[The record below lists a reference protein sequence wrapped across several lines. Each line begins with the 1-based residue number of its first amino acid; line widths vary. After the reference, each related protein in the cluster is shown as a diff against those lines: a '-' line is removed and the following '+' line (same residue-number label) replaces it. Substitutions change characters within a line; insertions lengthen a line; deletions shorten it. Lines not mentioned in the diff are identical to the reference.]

1 MQIPY
6 IAGEI
11 IVPSNF
17 RLYTSDKWLVGIR
30 PMAEIIGELS
40 PQELYAAPSTG
51 EIYEKYVAE

>member
-30 PMAEIIGELS
+30 PMAEIIGELP
-40 PQELYAAPSTG
+40 PQELYVAASTG